1 MNLQGKCYYNSK
13 YVGQFYKMLDGEVY
27 ELRPDGKFA
36 YAGVDSS
43 SIMLVQLTG
52 YYRIG
57 ADGKE
62 MFQTTT
68 NGWIR
73 LSDGW
78 ENTGYSPIRQYSAK
92 DVEYYIN
99 KMIRNNAKILENNL
113 VCSLFANKLNDDE
126 KLDLYLLQTRLK
138 NRNQHLLD
146 DGLCT
151 DIKVASPPGYSLL
164 ENKLDSFMQSYSS
177 GIGVVLSTT
186 AVLVVSAVVVASL
199 ATAAYFAYKALF
211 NESAEDVKYS
221 DELTKKL
228 ISKLT
233 PEEYNQ
239 LLNETQGIVTKTKL
253 SSKFG
258 GAFGLVK
265 LVAIAAGVF
274 GIYKLLNKENYG

>member
-1 MNLQGKCYYNSK
+1 MKYNSK

-92 DVEYYIN
+92 DVEYYVN

-113 VCSLFANKLNDDE
+113 VCSLFAYKLNDDE

-146 DGLCT
+146 DGLCK

>member
-1 MNLQGKCYYNSK
+1 MKYNSK

-43 SIMLVQLTG
+43 SNMLVQLTG

-113 VCSLFANKLNDDE
+113 VCALFANKLNDEE

-239 LLNETQGIVTKTKL
+239 LLNETQGIVTKAKL

-274 GIYKLLNKENYG
+274 GIYKLLNNENYG